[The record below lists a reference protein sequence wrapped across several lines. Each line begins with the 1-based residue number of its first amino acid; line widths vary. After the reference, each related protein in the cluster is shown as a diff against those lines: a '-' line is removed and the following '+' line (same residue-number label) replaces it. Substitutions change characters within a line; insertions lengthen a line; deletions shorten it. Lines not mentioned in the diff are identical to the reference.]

1 MLADAQFVV
10 STLTQ
15 GKMGAAQA
23 LYDLTIQELGVS
35 KLVSV
40 KFEPLAAPAPPARD
54 AVALGAV

>member
-10 STLTQ
+10 STLAQ
-15 GKMGAAQA
+15 GKMEAAQA
-23 LYDLTIQELGVS
+23 LCDLTIQELGVS

-40 KFEPLAAPAPPARD
+40 KFEPLAAPAPARD